1 MGTTGRDER
10 GRDERTT
17 FTIKEVVEK
26 IRDGQY
32 LSA

>member
-1 MGTTGRDER
+1 MGTAR
-10 GRDERTT
+10 RDERTT

>member
-1 MGTTGRDER
+1 MGTA

-17 FTIKEVVEK
+17 FTINEVVEK